1 MGSPITFSG
10 FNNIDFSSIL
20 NAIMTQESQPVR
32 TLQSQQQAMQLQK
45 SAFSTLASKLS
56 TLESTIKT
64 LGTRTEFGGKT
75 AASTNANAVAVSA
88 SSAALWAATT
98 WSSATWPDRRPP
110 RAARSA
116 DKDTTTSPPAARW

>member
-64 LGTRTEFGGKT
+64 PATRTEFGGKT

-88 SSAALWAATT
+88 SSAASVGSYDVVVSDL
-98 WSSATWPDRRPP
+98 
-110 RAARSA
+110 ARSQTTA
-116 DKDTTTSPPAARW
+116 SGPVGDKD